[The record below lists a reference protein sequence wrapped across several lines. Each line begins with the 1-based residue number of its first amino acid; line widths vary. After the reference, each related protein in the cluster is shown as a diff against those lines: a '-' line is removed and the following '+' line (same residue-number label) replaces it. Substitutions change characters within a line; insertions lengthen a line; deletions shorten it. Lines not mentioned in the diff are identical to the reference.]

1 MRTKNLFAAAAIA
14 ASMALTGCS
23 FSAPAS
29 LIPYAPSDGTQ
40 LDLAELRARNF
51 LLIRGT
57 DTAALL
63 IGSVVSTSTEP
74 RSFSL
79 QLFNSAGER
88 IIEQFEVSA
97 MGKTDIGFN
106 GNEGIVIEIDALPGG
121 LYPIFISDGGDPIE
135 LLVPVLDG
143 TLAEYREFYE
153 QLKN

>member
-1 MRTKNLFAAAAIA
+1 LRAKSLFVAAAVA
-14 ASMALTGCS
+14 ASLALTGCS
-23 FSAPAS
+23 FNAPAS

-40 LDLAELRARNF
+40 LDLADLRARNF

-57 DTAALL
+57 DTPALL
-63 IGSVVSTSTEP
+63 IGSVISTSSEP
-74 RSFSL
+74 QSFSV

-106 GNEGIVIEIDALPGG
+106 GNAGVIVEIDARPGG

>member
-1 MRTKNLFAAAAIA
+1 LRAKSLFVAAAVA
-14 ASMALTGCS
+14 ASLSLSGCS
-23 FSAPAS
+23 FSPPAS

-40 LDLAELRARNF
+40 LDLADLRARNF
-51 LLIRGT
+51 LLIRGA
-57 DTAALL
+57 DTPALL
-63 IGSVVSTSTEP
+63 IGSVISTSREP
-74 RSFSL
+74 QNFSL

-88 IIEQFEVSA
+88 ITEQFEVAA

-106 GNEGIVIEIDALPGG
+106 GNEGMIVEIDALPGA

>member
-1 MRTKNLFAAAAIA
+1 MRTKSLFVAAAVA
-14 ASMALTGCS
+14 ASLALTGCS
-23 FSAPAS
+23 FGAPAS

-40 LDLAELRARNF
+40 LDLTDLRARNF
-51 LLIRGT
+51 LLIRGA
-57 DTAALL
+57 DTPALL
-63 IGSVVSTSTEP
+63 IGSVVSTSNE
-74 RSFSL
+74 SQNFSL

-88 IIEQFEVSA
+88 ITEQFEVAA

-106 GNEGIVIEIDALPGG
+106 GNDGIIVEINALPGG
-121 LYPIFISDGGDPIE
+121 LYPIFISDGGDPVE

>member
-1 MRTKNLFAAAAIA
+1 MRTKSLIVAAAVA
-14 ASMALTGCS
+14 ASLALTGCS

-40 LDLAELRARNF
+40 LDLADLRARNF
-51 LLIRGT
+51 LLIRGA
-57 DTAALL
+57 DTPALL
-63 IGSVVSTSTEP
+63 IGSVVSTSREP
-74 RSFSL
+74 ISFSL

-88 IIEQFEVSA
+88 IIEQFEIAA

-106 GNEGIVIEIDALPGG
+106 GNDGIIVEIDALPGG